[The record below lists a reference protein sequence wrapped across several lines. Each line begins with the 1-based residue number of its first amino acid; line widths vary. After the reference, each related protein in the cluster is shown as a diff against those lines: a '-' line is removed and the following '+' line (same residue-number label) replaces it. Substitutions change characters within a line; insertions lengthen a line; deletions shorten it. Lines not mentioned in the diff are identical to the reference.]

1 MSTSQSVDAGGSHA
15 RPQDNGLERL
25 LLTPEEAA
33 EVLGITRS
41 TVYELMRM
49 RLLRSVKIGKKYRR
63 IPTAACRE
71 LVDRLSADDVA

>member
-1 MSTSQSVDAGGSHA
+1 MTAEPHA
-15 RPQDNGLERL
+15 AVSRRIQGQTLERL

-41 TVYELMRM
+41 TVYELMRL

-63 IPTAACRE
+63 IPTAACHE
-71 LVDRLSADDVA
+71 LVDRLSDESLA

>member
-1 MSTSQSVDAGGSHA
+1 MTASEPDAAVSRRIQGQA
-15 RPQDNGLERL
+15 LERL

-41 TVYELMRM
+41 TVYELMRL

-63 IPTAACRE
+63 IPTAACHE
-71 LVDRLSADDVA
+71 LVDRLSDESVA